1 MAMVED
7 ALVGELVSE
16 LLSEITEKKDR
27 AVKFGS
33 NLERLASTLKSIEPI
48 IRQIDGLNKR
58 LDRPAEE
65 TQQLIDQIK
74 KGKKLVGE
82 CSKVQ
87 WWNCCYMANYQEELE
102 ALDESIFRFFTVDM
116 QTGMGR
122 NNGLETLILVNEIR
136 EEIQSIAPRK
146 TELRGM
152 CSPPPPPAF
161 TVGFDVPLRDL
172 KIKLLPE
179 HRSVSV
185 LTITGTGGSGK
196 STLAKSFCWD
206 PEVRDKFKE
215 NIFFLPFAQTP
226 KLSTLVSRL
235 FEHNGYKVP
244 EFQSDEDAVNQ
255 LEHLL
260 NAIGKSPIL
269 LVLDDVWPESVSLVD
284 NFVFHIPNY
293 MILVTS
299 RVAIGRFGPSYVLK
313 PLGETDAMNL
323 FRHVASLSQS
333 SSDVPDDVVEKIV
346 RECGGSPLVLTVNGR
361 SLRHQ
366 EPFVWLQK
374 AKNISEGRSILDS
387 SSSNDV
393 LVNLQRLDPEISE
406 CFRDLALFPEAQKI
420 PAAALVDMWA
430 LRDEDDIGAMEKIYQ
445 LVNRNMVDIV
455 VKRKAESRTAD
466 YNYHYVSQNG
476 LLRELAIREIS
487 QEPTEKR
494 NRLSIHINGNNVP
507 AWWSVQNEYH
517 IAARIL
523 SISIDEEFNSEWC
536 NLQPTEVEILVLSLR
551 KNKFELPMFMKNMNK
566 LKVLIIT
573 NYDSNRTDIEN
584 FELLNY
590 LSDLKRIRLEKVS
603 IPFLSRTGVQL
614 KNLRKF
620 SFCLCNVNAA
630 FENNSL
636 RISEVLPNLEQ
647 INIDY
652 CDMVELPAAISNIV
666 SLKKLS
672 ITNCHM
678 LSALPDGIGNLVN
691 LETLRFT
698 SCTNVVEFPDS
709 ITNLHQ
715 LKFLDISDCVS
726 LSKLPENMGEL
737 HNLEELNCRGCAM
750 LSDLPYS
757 ITDLGCLKVVICD
770 EDTAAV
776 WEQYTIIL
784 TDLILKVAP
793 VDLNLNWL
801 L

>member
-1 MAMVED
+1 MMG
-7 ALVGELVSE
+7 LVGELVSE
-16 LLSEITEKKDR
+16 LLSEIMVKKDR
-27 AVKFGS
+27 AVKFRRT
-33 NLERLASTLKSIEPI
+33 LEHLASTLKSIEPI
-48 IRQIDGLNKR
+48 IRQIDGVNKR
-58 LDRPAEE
+58 LDWSDEE
-65 TQQLIDQIK
+65 TQKLVDQIK
-74 KGKKLVGE
+74 KGKKLVDD
-82 CSKVQ
+82 CSKVKHR
-87 WWNCCYMANYQEELE
+87 WNFFYKANYQEELE
-102 ALDESIFRFFTVDM
+102 ALDEYICRFFMVDM
-116 QTGMGR
+116 QTQIAR
-122 NNGLETLILVNEIR
+122 NGLETVNEIR
-136 EEIQSIAPRK
+136 AVIESIAPGK
-146 TELRGM
+146 TGLRGM

-215 NIFFLPFAQTP
+215 NIFFVTIAKTP

-244 EFQSDEDAVNQ
+244 GFQSDEDAVNQ

-260 NAIGKSPIL
+260 KEIGKSPIL
-269 LVLDDVWPESVSLVD
+269 MVLDDVWPETASLVD
-284 NFVFHIPNY
+284 KFVFQIPNY
-293 MILVTS
+293 KILVTS
-299 RVAIGRFGPSYVLK
+299 RFAIERFGPPYVLK
-313 PLGETDAMNL
+313 PLGEADAMNL
-323 FRHVASLSQS
+323 FRHVASLNQS
-333 SSDVPDDVVEKIV
+333 SSHVSDDVLKQIV
-346 RECGGSPLVLTVNGR
+346 SGCSGSPLALIVSGR
-361 SLRHQ
+361 SLSH
-366 EPFVWLQK
+366 EPPSVWLSA
-374 AKNISEGRSILDS
+374 AKKLSKGSSILDS
-387 SSSNDV
+387 SSSDDV
-393 LVNLQRLDPEISE
+393 LASLQRSFDVLDPEISE
-406 CFRDLALFPEAQKI
+406 CFRDLALFPEAQRI

-430 LRDEDDIGAMEKIYQ
+430 LRDEDDISAMDKIYQ
-445 LVNRNMVDIV
+445 LVNRNMADIV
-455 VKRKAESRTAD
+455 VKRKAESGTVD
-466 YNYHYVSQNG
+466 YNYHYVSQHV
-476 LLRELAIREIS
+476 LLRELAIRQIS

-494 NRLSIHINGNNVP
+494 NRLSIHINGNKVP

-551 KNKFELPMFMKNMNK
+551 KNKFKLPMFMKNMNK
-566 LKVLIIT
+566 LKVLLIT
-573 NYDSNRTDIEN
+573 NYDFNCADIEN
-584 FELLNY
+584 FELHHY

-603 IPFLSRTGVQL
+603 IPFLSKTGVQL
-614 KNLRKF
+614 KNLQKF
-620 SFCLCNVNAA
+620 SFCMCNVNAA
-630 FENNSL
+630 FKNSNVQ
-636 RISEVLPNLEQ
+636 ISDVLPNLEE

-652 CDMVELPAAISNIV
+652 CDMVDLPAAISNIV

-691 LETLRFT
+691 LEILRLT
-698 SCTNVVEFPDS
+698 SCTNVVEFSDS